1 MLGRSAVNAPM
12 GARFHFE
19 TLLGSG
25 GYGDVFHAFDRLRN
39 EHVAVKVMRRAS
51 PAHMRMLK
59 REFRS
64 LADVAHPNLVTL
76 HELVS
81 DGTDWC
87 ITMEYV
93 EGVDLLRFSH
103 GASALETPGL
113 ASSLATTDVPPTVD
127 SGFDPRVV
135 RRASERPPALDP
147 RGLREVLV
155 QVAEAIA
162 ALHAAG
168 KLHRDIKPSNIL
180 VTPEGRAVVL
190 DFGLVMDLT
199 PDAPPVDGLGL
210 GTMGYMSPEQLLGQP
225 LDAASDWY
233 SFGAT
238 LFQLLTGQLPFEG
251 KALQVAFRKHFAP
264 PPDPRVHAPNAPDDL
279 SALCAALLASDPAER
294 PTGPD
299 VLRALGHGVA
309 PPAPRPRP
317 SAPVLLGRGAETAAL
332 RASFERA
339 ASGAAVMVSMSGPS
353 GIGKT
358 ALVQQ
363 HLAALSRDGL
373 ALVLGGRCYER
384 ESVPYNALEGVMEG
398 LIARLRDDPDSVD
411 AALSQA
417 VTTLTRLFPAL
428 GAVPG
433 ILPARN
439 RSGPI
444 AIDPWE
450 VRRAAAAGL
459 RALLHR
465 VAQGLPVVIAL
476 DDLHWAD
483 ADSAEL
489 LRELFRPGSFGS
501 LQLILSFRPEGR
513 TGSPCVRALLDA
525 DLGLEPH
532 AIDLAPLAPDACA
545 ALATLSLGRDDPEAA
560 RRVAAE
566 SLGNPFFVQELG
578 RHLLE
583 AGPLAPRLS
592 LDDVVRARVARVP
605 ESARRLVELVALSGG
620 ALPASVA
627 FRAVGAADAY
637 ASLSV
642 LRSGSLVRSLGEDGA
657 LLVTFHDRVREA
669 IVAGLAPSD
678 ACAAHAR
685 LALAWEAERDPEP
698 EVLYTHHL
706 AAGSSERAAH
716 YVALAARRASEALA
730 FDNAARL
737 FRRALELGRH
747 DPDARRG
754 LHRELALALA
764 GYGRG
769 RESAEAWLSAATG
782 AAADERVD
790 CERRAAEQLLR
801 AGYIDEG
808 LAVAS
813 RVLDVVG
820 VSLPATPARSLASLL
835 LHRARI
841 VARGTSYAVRDA
853 SRCDPALLARFDAC
867 WSVAAGISVIDPTRA
882 ASLHSLSLLLA
893 LDLGEPVRL
902 SQALSMEAGFHAMAG
917 PRGRAHADR
926 MIREARG
933 IAERIDCPDAL
944 ALAEVMTGVAAWG
957 AGRWALANDAFG
969 RAFEIIEGRCSGV
982 AWERSTAMIFRLDAR
997 YYLGDWRG
1005 LLDEL
1010 PRMLDDAR
1018 ERGDRYTETLALIR
1032 FECVA
1037 GLANDDP
1044 ERARRGLRRV
1054 ADWSHAGF
1062 HSVHLVELHETVEVA
1077 LYEGDGRAAWAAL
1090 RLRWIALE
1098 RSLLLRVQAFRI
1110 QMRYLRGRAA
1120 LAVAASA
1127 WSPPERWWYARVA
1140 LSEAA
1145 RCERESTLWGDGL
1158 AGLLRA
1164 GVASLRGDRAG
1175 ATEALARSARLLDAA
1190 DMRVHAAVARRVRA
1204 ALEGDAEALREADEA
1219 LAGQGVA
1226 NVPRMAAMLAPG
1238 TWPA

>member
-1 MLGRSAVNAPM
+1 
-12 GARFHFE
+12 
-19 TLLGSG
+19 
-25 GYGDVFHAFDRLRN
+25 
-39 EHVAVKVMRRAS
+39 
-51 PAHMRMLK
+51 
-59 REFRS
+59 
-64 LADVAHPNLVTL
+64 
-76 HELVS
+76 
-81 DGTDWC
+81 
-87 ITMEYV
+87 
-93 EGVDLLRFSH
+93 
-103 GASALETPGL
+103 
-113 ASSLATTDVPPTVD
+113 
-127 SGFDPRVV
+127 
-135 RRASERPPALDP
+135 
-147 RGLREVLV
+147 
-155 QVAEAIA
+155 
-162 ALHAAG
+162 
-168 KLHRDIKPSNIL
+168 
-180 VTPEGRAVVL
+180 
-190 DFGLVMDLT
+190 
-199 PDAPPVDGLGL
+199 
-210 GTMGYMSPEQLLGQP
+210 
-225 LDAASDWY
+225 
-233 SFGAT
+233 
-238 LFQLLTGQLPFEG
+238 
-251 KALQVAFRKHFAP
+251 
-264 PPDPRVHAPNAPDDL
+264 
-279 SALCAALLASDPAER
+279 
-294 PTGPD
+294 
-299 VLRALGHGVA
+299 
-309 PPAPRPRP
+309 
-317 SAPVLLGRGAETAAL
+317 
-332 RASFERA
+332 
-339 ASGAAVMVSMSGPS
+339 
-353 GIGKT
+353 
-358 ALVQQ
+358 
-363 HLAALSRDGL
+363 
-373 ALVLGGRCYER
+373 
-384 ESVPYNALEGVMEG
+384 
-398 LIARLRDDPDSVD
+398 
-411 AALSQA
+411 
-417 VTTLTRLFPAL
+417 
-428 GAVPG
+428 
-433 ILPARN
+433 
-439 RSGPI
+439 
-444 AIDPWE
+444 

-459 RALLHR
+459 RALLLR
-465 VAQGLPVVIAL
+465 VARGLPVVIAL

-525 DLGLEPH
+525 DVGLEPH
-532 AIDLAPLAPDACA
+532 AIDLAPLGPDACA
-545 ALATLSLGRDDPEAA
+545 ALAALSLGRDDPEAA

-578 RHLLE
+578 RHLIE

-669 IVAGLAPSD
+669 IVAGLRPPD

-737 FRRALELGRH
+737 YRRALELGRH
-747 DPDARRG
+747 DPEARRG

-764 GYGRG
+764 GAGRG
-769 RESAEAWLSAATG
+769 RDSAEAWLSAAAG
-782 AAADERVD
+782 AVADERVD

-853 SRCDPALLARFDAC
+853 SRCDPARLARFDAC

-902 SQALSMEAGFHAMAG
+902 SQALSMEAGFHAMGG

-933 IAERIDCPDAL
+933 LAERIDCPDAL

-1037 GLANDDP
+1037 GLATDDP

-1090 RLRWIALE
+1090 RRRWIALE

-1120 LAVAASA
+1120 LAAAASA

-1175 ATEALARSARLLDAA
+1175 AAEALARSARLLDAA
-1190 DMRVHAAVARRVRA
+1190 DMRVHAAVARRVLA
-1204 ALEGDAEALREADEA
+1204 AIEGDAEALRAADEA

-1238 TWPA
+1238 T